1 MHLSRCRGR
10 ERHAAS
16 EDCGG
21 SSSVSFLTRHIQSLK
36 KRVRRFEE
44 QFEEEMK
51 YKVLHKE
58 LTEVSLS
65 KNQLAKRHSVLFRPN
80 FSHRESV
87 HF

>member
-10 ERHAAS
+10 DRQAAS

-21 SSSVSFLTRHIQSLK
+21 SSVSFLTRHIQSLK

-51 YKVLHKE
+51 YKVLLRE
-58 LTEVSLS
+58 AAGVSLS
-65 KNQLAKRHSVLFRPN
+65 KNRLLDL
-80 FSHRESV
+80 
-87 HF
+87 